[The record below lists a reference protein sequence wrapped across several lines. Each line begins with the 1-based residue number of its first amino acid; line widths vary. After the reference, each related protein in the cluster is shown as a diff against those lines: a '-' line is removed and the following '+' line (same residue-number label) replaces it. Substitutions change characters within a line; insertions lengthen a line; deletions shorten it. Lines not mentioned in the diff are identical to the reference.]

1 MPRQVIASFR
11 VEHFQVLDEQGNLDA
26 SLDPQIPAEDLR
38 RLYRTMLLTRL
49 VDRRMQS
56 LQQQGRIGTFPSVM
70 GQEACVGCVYPLRR
84 SDWFVPSFRETAAL
98 FLRGMTVKQLLVYF
112 MGMEE
117 GNRFA
122 DDQNNLPIAITVG
135 SQPLH
140 ATGIAW
146 AARLRG
152 DDLAAMVFF
161 GDGATSEGDFH
172 EACNLAGVFR
182 VPVVFVCVNNQ
193 YAISLSRAEQTRSE
207 TLAQKA
213 IAYGFPGVQID
224 GNDPLACCVAAREA
238 IARARAG
245 EGPTLIECLTYRLG
259 AHTTADDPRRYRDEE
274 EVQIWQR
281 RDPLVRFRKYLE
293 NKGLW
298 NEGWQARI
306 EEEIKAEI
314 EEGLR
319 EAELQRE
326 HVDPLE
332 IFDHVCGE
340 LSPDLQAQK
349 EQVAEFVPRAAATT
363 NVEGNGRPLTE

>member
-1 MPRQVIASFR
+1 MPRKAIASFR
-11 VEHFQVLDEQGNLDA
+11 VEHLQVLDENANLDP

-49 VDRRMQS
+49 LDRRMLN

-70 GQEACVGCVYPLRR
+70 GQEACVCCVYPLRK
-84 SDWFVPSFRETAAL
+84 SDWFVPSFRESAAL
-98 FLRGMTVKQLLVYF
+98 FWRGMSIKQLLIYF

-117 GNRFA
+117 GNRFP
-122 DDQNNLPIAITVG
+122 DGQNNLPIAITVG

-146 AARLRG
+146 AAQLRG
-152 DDLAAMVFF
+152 DDVVALVFF

-172 EACNLAGVFR
+172 EACNMAGVFH
-182 VPVVFVCVNNQ
+182 VPVVFICVNNQ
-193 YAISLSRAEQTRSE
+193 YAISLARSEQTHSE

-213 IAYGFPGVQID
+213 VAYGFPGVQID
-224 GNDPLACCVAAREA
+224 GNDPLACCLATREA

-274 EVQIWQR
+274 EVQTWQR

-298 NEGWQARI
+298 NEGWQARL
-306 EEEIKAEI
+306 EEEIKTEI
-314 EEGLR
+314 DEALR
-319 EAELQRE
+319 EAELERE

-340 LSPDLQAQK
+340 LWPDLQAQK
-349 EQVAEFVPRAAATT
+349 EQAAKFVAQVAPTHAG
-363 NVEGNGRPLTE
+363 GNGRP